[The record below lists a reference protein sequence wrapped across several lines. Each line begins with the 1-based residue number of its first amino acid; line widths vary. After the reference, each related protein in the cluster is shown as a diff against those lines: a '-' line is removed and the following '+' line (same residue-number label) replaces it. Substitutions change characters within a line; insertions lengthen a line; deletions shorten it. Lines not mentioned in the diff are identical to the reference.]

1 MEEILRTSRLWLR
14 PLTPEDTDSLCQIMQ
29 DPEAMTAYER
39 CYSRQEVQQ
48 WIARNQKRYQ
58 TDGAGLWAVILT
70 ESGILIGQCGL
81 VWQQEAGMAFWE
93 VGYLFNRQYWHQ
105 GYATEAAMACRDYAF
120 AHLKA
125 PAVYSIIKH
134 NHLPSQRVAER
145 CGMTRWRTLHFGGAK
160 LQLQDT
166 LHYLYRVENPAQP

>member
-1 MEEILRTSRLWLR
+1 MEEILSTSRLWLR

-134 NHLPSQRVAER
+134 NNLPSQRVAER

>member
-81 VWQQEAGMAFWE
+81 VWQQEAGMAF
-93 VGYLFNRQYWHQ
+93 
-105 GYATEAAMACRDYAF
+105 
-120 AHLKA
+120 
-125 PAVYSIIKH
+125 
-134 NHLPSQRVAER
+134 
-145 CGMTRWRTLHFGGAK
+145 
-160 LQLQDT
+160 
-166 LHYLYRVENPAQP
+166 

>member
-93 VGYLFNRQYWHQ
+93 VGNICSTANI
-105 GYATEAAMACRDYAF
+105 GTKAMPPKR
-120 AHLKA
+120 LW
-125 PAVYSIIKH
+125 PAGTMP
-134 NHLPSQRVAER
+134 LP
-145 CGMTRWRTLHFGGAK
+145 T
-160 LQLQDT
+160 
-166 LHYLYRVENPAQP
+166 